1 MAEKSSSYNGR
12 CHDVS
17 GLLITL
23 EAKVTARRHL
33 KVGLAR
39 GLQVGKVSSSRT
51 QDFRIRVMETSGE
64 EFFYSTLKCMTE
76 KCCHEAVCWRI
87 IVRVRKGK
95 ERWKGV

>member
-1 MAEKSSSYNGR
+1 M
-12 CHDVS
+12 
-17 GLLITL
+17 
-23 EAKVTARRHL
+23 
-33 KVGLAR
+33 
-39 GLQVGKVSSSRT
+39 SSSRT

-64 EFFYSTLKCMTE
+64 DFFYSTLKCMTE